1 MTPLFAEKKLVIAT
15 HNAGKVKEFAV
26 LINQDGL
33 HLLSAGELNL
43 PEPEETGLTFAENAL
58 LKSRAAAS
66 AAQLPAL
73 ADDSGLSIDALDG
86 QPGIYSARWMK
97 ETGEGAVVPSA
108 GSVVR
113 STEASH
119 QQGTEQSRQT
129 NPAFQK
135 IQTMLEEKNI
145 NPNGATASFIAVLAL
160 TLPSGKT
167 YMAEGKITGQLCFPP
182 RGDHGHGYDPIF
194 IPDGDTRT
202 FAEMTMDEKN
212 NYSHRARAVLELKK
226 QIG

>member
-1 MTPLFAEKKLVIAT
+1 MTSLFAEKKLVIAT

-73 ADDSGLSIDALDG
+73 ADDSGLSVDALDG
-86 QPGIYSARWMK
+86 QPGIYSARWGVNK
-97 ETGEGAVVPSA
+97 DFK
-108 GSVVR
+108 
-113 STEASH
+113 
-119 QQGTEQSRQT
+119 
-129 NPAFQK
+129 PAFQK
-135 IQTMLEEKNI
+135 IQSKLEEKNI
-145 NPNGATASFIAVLAL
+145 NPNGARASFIAVLAL

-182 RGDHGHGYDPIF
+182 RGNHGHGYDPIF

-226 QIG
+226 QLG